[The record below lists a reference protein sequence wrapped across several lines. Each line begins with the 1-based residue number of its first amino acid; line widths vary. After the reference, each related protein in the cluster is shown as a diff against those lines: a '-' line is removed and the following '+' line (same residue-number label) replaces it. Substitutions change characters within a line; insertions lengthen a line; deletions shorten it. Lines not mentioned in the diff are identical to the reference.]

1 MYIVKLFIQV
11 KYNMLHNIYILLMT
25 NKRYFR
31 NYTYFHIFVLMW
43 IDPTSFGGG
52 GWEQGRFAKIQLF
65 AVY

>member
-11 KYNMLHNIYILLMT
+11 KYNMLHVIYILLMS

-31 NYTYFHIFVLMW
+31 ICTYFHILVLMP

-52 GWEQGRFAKIQLF
+52 GWDQGRFAKIQLF